1 MTHKQFALIIALW
14 AAVMFT
20 VFCTPARAVEIGQVQ
35 TSGSP
40 TCADAKK
47 DRLAAS
53 IRLNKLKDE
62 YVAET
67 DTHLRLVIKQEA
79 KAVVELDRVITVWM
93 IENCRGA

>member
-1 MTHKQFALIIALW
+1 MSRKQFTLIFVIWFFVISLL
-14 AAVMFT
+14 
-20 VFCTPARAVEIGQVQ
+20 FCSPARAVEIGQVQ

-79 KAVVELDRVITVWM
+79 KAVVALDRIITVWM